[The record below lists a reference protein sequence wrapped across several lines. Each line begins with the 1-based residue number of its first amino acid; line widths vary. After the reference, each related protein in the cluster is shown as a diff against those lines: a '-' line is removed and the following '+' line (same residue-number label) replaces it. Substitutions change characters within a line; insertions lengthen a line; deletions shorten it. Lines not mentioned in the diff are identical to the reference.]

1 MDSSF
6 SDKAL
11 CYVEQTFA
19 RRHNAFFS
27 SADNAVRQGF
37 AAMPLDFEHDVFVFD
52 TITSTLDVCHDL
64 SGQGAVE
71 DFSSVVCRE
80 QSSGRGQLRRTWQS
94 LRNNLYTALV
104 LPDAYPF
111 NTEAA
116 APAVGFLFA
125 CALENLGFR
134 TELKWPNDLVQKRN
148 GVYEKIG
155 GILLEERNG
164 RLVAGTGINLSSCP
178 DDTQLR
184 ENFFISAGIL
194 DGFTAKENQKKFLD
208 IFYNSLKSGLA
219 KKNFDILQHI
229 ENKDEFI
236 NFCVILGFWFA
247 LVKEIKLCYKTKI
260 LSCNTHTWNAMYKK
274 YLAFLGDTVLVKDAL
289 AKQEFSSEEIFG
301 GDLEGQIIGLGQEG
315 ELLLSSRSGL
325 MCIVGGSVTKFK
337 G

>member
-1 MDSSF
+1 MDSSLHN
-6 SDKAL
+6 KAL
-11 CYVEQTFA
+11 CCIEQSFA

-27 SADNAVRQGF
+27 FAENAVCRGF
-37 AAMPLDFEHDVFVFD
+37 AAIPLDFEHDVFVYD
-52 TITSTLDVCHDL
+52 SITSTLDVCHEL
-64 SGQGAVE
+64 SGQGTVSE
-71 DFSSVVCRE
+71 FSSIICRE

-94 LRNNLYTALV
+94 LRDNLYTALV
-104 LPDAYPF
+104 LPEAYPF

-116 APAVGFLFA
+116 APAVGLLFA

-134 TELKWPNDLVQKRN
+134 AELKWPNDLVQKRN

-164 RLVAGTGINLSSCP
+164 CLVAGTGINLSSCP
-178 DDTQLR
+178 DDSQLR
-184 ENFFISAGIL
+184 ENFFISAGKL
-194 DGFTAKENQKKFLD
+194 DGFNTQETRRKFLD
-208 IFYNSLKSGLA
+208 IFYNSLKSGLV
-219 KKNFDILQHI
+219 KKEFDILQHTGI
-229 ENKDEFI
+229 NDEFM

-289 AKQEFSSEEIFG
+289 AKQEFSSAEIFG